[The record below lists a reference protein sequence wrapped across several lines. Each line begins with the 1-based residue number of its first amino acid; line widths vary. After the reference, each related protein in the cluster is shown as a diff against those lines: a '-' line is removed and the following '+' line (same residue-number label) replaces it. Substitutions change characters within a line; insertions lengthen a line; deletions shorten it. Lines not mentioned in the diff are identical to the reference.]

1 MNQVR
6 PAQCD
11 APGAREVVELGARQ
25 LGLALDAAALDRVA
39 LQWERLRLVV
49 AELDT
54 LPLEPHDQPAPEFVP
69 GAEAA
74 P

>member
-25 LGLALDAAALDRVA
+25 LGLALDAAALERVA
-39 LQWERLRLVV
+39 LQWERLRQVA
-49 AELDT
+49 AELDA
-54 LPLEPHDQPAPEFVP
+54 LPLGPHDQPAPEFVP
-69 GAEAA
+69 GAEPA